1 MKKLLILLLSIFL
14 ITGCSKVIKF
24 QDIENDTNGFHRLY
38 TAEKMDDRIIYKSG
52 KKLLYSKDKRIDK
65 VSESAKN
72 IWIENDDVY
81 FEENDILLKRSK
93 MYTTF

>member
-38 TAEKMDDRIIYKSG
+38 TAEKNG
-52 KKLLYSKDKRIDK
+52 
-65 VSESAKN
+65 
-72 IWIENDDVY
+72 
-81 FEENDILLKRSK
+81 
-93 MYTTF
+93 